1 MLIRLS
7 RVLFWL
13 AACAAGLALLGPVQ
27 HGTWLTG
34 VAGISLAGAWLAW
47 RAAAWQQR
55 QACTLPQA
63 TLPPS
68 LQPDDASLLE
78 VAARVT
84 RAVHDAGAWPQPL
97 AAAAATLNSEL
108 GPHHVAAHLVRAVDA
123 QHATLATLATLA
135 PGGVGGEHRIRL
147 DASLVGEAIRSRRM
161 AGSHPGPLALP
172 VEQAGVVVAVLEL
185 GALALPVAPAALA
198 GVLELTRLQLCGSLQ
213 RAATGSEAAWA
224 EWLQHVPAS
233 VFVCDAREGRLLAA
247 SGQAALEFGFDR
259 AGALGRT
266 PQQVCGPAAAA
277 LLGPALRAARAG
289 TAPFEHEVDLP
300 GDAGARTMLLRHVAL
315 RSPDGAPRAIV
326 TVARDVSAER
336 RTEQQLREAQQRA
349 HDIAETVDD
358 SLFISNPERS
368 RFEFLAGSAFET
380 WGMTREQFA
389 ERPAAF
395 LDKVLAEDRPILE
408 ERYRRESRGESA
420 DVSFRIRH
428 PDKGVRWLRTRTH
441 VRAMP
446 DGSQRVYG
454 RVGDVTESLQREH
467 ELEGARD
474 AAQAASEAKSQFMA
488 NMSHEIRTP
497 MNGILGMTELLLG
510 TALNDKQR
518 RFAQAV
524 YRSGESL
531 LEIINDILDFSK
543 IEAGKLELAPTDF
556 MLRAVVEDT
565 LELLAP
571 RAHERGLELS
581 FREEPGLPALVHG
594 DPLRLRQVLT
604 NLVANAI
611 KFTEHGEVVVDVRR
625 APVVDTAG
633 EPGAGPPQAGRD
645 PKGHEGAPA
654 GPGGAIA
661 APGHRGAPFM
671 LEFDVRDTG
680 IGIPAEVLPRLF
692 TAFTQANGGMSRRYG
707 GTGLGLAISRQLV
720 ELMGGA
726 IDVRSAPGLGSEFRF
741 TVRLAPAEDGG
752 SVPDAETG
760 DLSALRALIVED
772 NPTNRTVLENML
784 GAWGMHVTLAEDGRQ
799 ALDLL
804 VGRTPQ
810 DAPFDLALVDMQMPR
825 LDGIAFARA
834 LRAADLQPGMKMVL
848 LSSVSSPD
856 DVRSAHDAGFDRFV
870 AKPIRKS
877 ELRQALLGVTSA
889 RAEGGAAAIRLDRR
903 VLVVEDNRVNQEV
916 IGQMLRRLGCEVRL
930 AASATEGL
938 RALCEVSFDL
948 VLMDIQMPGM
958 DGIEALQWFRRGGH
972 GRYGFVTPPA
982 TPVIAVTANA
992 LGGDEQRFLDLGFD
1006 DYLSKPFRQSQLLA
1020 MLTRNL
1026 MLSAPMPLDEA
1037 PPPGAARPAVPP
1049 AAEAGGVLDEEALA
1063 RLREL
1068 DPKGENR
1075 LLERVL
1081 KAFETSVARLLPQ
1094 LQDSRRLG
1102 DRAGIRHVAHTLKS
1116 SSASIGAVKLSQL
1129 CADIE
1134 TMIRLEKIE
1143 DLDARVDAMAAEVE
1157 VVLQVLRGLMDG
1169 ESK

>member
-1 MLIRLS
+1 MLVRLS
-7 RVLFWL
+7 RLLFWL
-13 AACAAGLALLGPVQ
+13 AACAAGLALLGPAQ
-27 HGTWLTG
+27 HGAWLTG
-34 VAGISLAGAWLAW
+34 AAGVSLACAWLAW
-47 RAAAWQQR
+47 RTAAWQQR
-55 QACTLPQA
+55 QVHAAAEPGRV
-63 TLPPS
+63 PS
-68 LQPDDASLLE
+68 VQPDDASLLE
-78 VAARVT
+78 VAALLT
-84 RAVHDAGAWPQPL
+84 RAASAAGVWPQPL
-97 AAAAATLNSEL
+97 AAVAATLNSEL

-123 QHATLATLATLA
+123 QHATLATLTSA
-135 PGGVGGEHRIRL
+135 PAGGLGSEHRIRL
-147 DASLVGEAIRSRRM
+147 DGSLAGEAIRSGRV
-161 AGSHPGPLALP
+161 AGRHPGPFALP
-172 VEQAGVVVAVLEL
+172 VEQAGRVVAVLEL
-185 GALALPVAPAALA
+185 GEIALAVAPAAL
-198 GVLELTRLQLCGSLQ
+198 GGLLELVRLQLGAALQ
-213 RAATGSEAAWA
+213 RSGGAAADAAVPTGGADAIEHA
-224 EWLQHVPAS
+224 PAS
-233 VFVCDAREGRLLAA
+233 LFLCDAADGRILGASRHAA
-247 SGQAALEFGFDR
+247 AEFGFER
-259 AGALGRT
+259 AALLGRT
-266 PQQVCGPAAAA
+266 PQQAFGHAAAA
-277 LLGPALRAARAG
+277 LLAPALEAARG
-289 TAPFEHEVDLP
+289 SEAPVEQEVELP
-300 GDAGARTMLLRHVAL
+300 GSATTGRKVHLRHVAL
-315 RSPDGAPRAIV
+315 RDADGTPRTIL
-326 TVARDVSAER
+326 TFARDVSAER
-336 RTEQQLREAQQRA
+336 HTQRLLHEAQERA
-349 HDIAETVDD
+349 RDIAETVDD
-358 SLFISNPERS
+358 SLFVSNPERS

-389 ERPAAF
+389 ARPAAF
-395 LDKVLAEDRPILE
+395 LDNVLAEDRPILE

-420 DVSFRIRH
+420 DVSFRIQH
-428 PDKGVRWLRTRTH
+428 PAKGVRWLRTRTH
-441 VRAMP
+441 VRTMP
-446 DGSQRVYG
+446 DGSRRVFG
-454 RVGDVTESLQREH
+454 RVADVTESQQRKL
-467 ELEGARD
+467 ELERARD

-581 FREEPGLPALVHG
+581 FREESGLPAMVHG

-625 APVVDTAG
+625 
-633 EPGAGPPQAGRD
+633 GA
-645 PKGHEGAPA
+645 GAPA
-654 GPGGAIA
+654 VDGS
-661 APGHRGAPFM
+661 FV

-680 IGIPAEVLPRLF
+680 IGIPAEVVPRLF

-726 IDVRSAPGLGSEFRF
+726 IDVRSAPGIGSEFRF
-741 TVRLAPAEDGG
+741 TVRLEPAADGG
-752 SVPDAETG
+752 SLSDGETG

-810 DAPFDLALVDMQMPR
+810 DPAFDLALVDMQMPH
-825 LDGIAFARA
+825 LDGIGFARA
-834 LRAADLQPGMKMVL
+834 VREAGIQPGMKMVL

-889 RAEGGAAAIRLDRR
+889 RAEGAASTIHLNRR

-916 IGQMLRRLGCEVRL
+916 IGQMLRRLGCEVQL

-938 RALCEVSFDL
+938 RALCEISFDL

-958 DGIEALQWFRRGGH
+958 DGIEALQWFRRGGN
-972 GRYGFVTPPA
+972 GRYGFVTPTSA
-982 TPVIAVTANA
+982 PVVAVTANA

-1020 MLTRNL
+1020 ILTRNL

-1037 PPPGAARPAVPP
+1037 PEPGAPAAPRPALPV
-1049 AAEAGGVLDEEALA
+1049 AAPVAGVLDEQALA

-1081 KAFETSVARLLPQ
+1081 KAFETSVGRLLPQ
-1094 LQDSRRLG
+1094 LQDSRQLG

-1116 SSASIGAVKLSQL
+1116 SSASIGAIKLSQQ

-1143 DLDARVDAMAAEVE
+1143 DLDARVDAMCAEVE
-1157 VVLQVLRGLMDG
+1157 IVLQALRSLMDG
-1169 ESK
+1169 EKK

>member
-7 RVLFWL
+7 RFLFWL
-13 AACAAGLALLGPVQ
+13 AACAAGLALLGPARL
-27 HGTWLTG
+27 GTWLTG
-34 VAGISLAGAWLAW
+34 AAGVSLAGAWLAW
-47 RAAAWQQR
+47 RAAAWQHR
-55 QACTLPQA
+55 QAA
-63 TLPPS
+63 TGVEEALPPS
-68 LQPDDASLLE
+68 VQPDDATLLE
-78 VAARVT
+78 VAALVT
-84 RAVHDAGAWPQPL
+84 RAVTSAGDWPDALG
-97 AAAAATLNSEL
+97 AAARTLTSEL
-108 GPHHVAAHLVRAVDA
+108 GPHHVAAHLVREVDPN
-123 QHATLATLATLA
+123 HATLATLTPVQA
-135 PGGVGGEHRIRL
+135 GGVGGEHRIRL
-147 DASLVGEAIRSRRM
+147 DSSLVGEAIRSGRIVGR
-161 AGSHPGPLALP
+161 HPGPLAVP
-172 VEQAGVVVAVLEL
+172 VEAEGRVVAVLEL
-185 GALALPVAPAALA
+185 GEVALAVMPAALS
-198 GVLELTRLQLCGSLQ
+198 GLLELTRLQLGAALQ
-213 RAATGSEAAWA
+213 RAAPAEPTNVGSLVDHLPMSLFVSDPEDGRILGASRHAAT
-224 EWLQHVPAS
+224 
-233 VFVCDAREGRLLAA
+233 
-247 SGQAALEFGFDR
+247 EFGLDR
-259 AGALGRT
+259 GALIGRT
-266 PQQVCGPAAAA
+266 PEHAFGRAAAA
-277 LLGPALRAARAG
+277 LLAPALAAARESSAAVEHEFEVPGTAG
-289 TAPFEHEVDLP
+289 T
-300 GDAGARTMLLRHVAL
+300 RTVHVRHVAL
-315 RSPDGAPRAIV
+315 RRADGTPRAIV
-326 TVARDVSAER
+326 TLARDVSAER
-336 RTEQQLREAQQRA
+336 HTQRLLREAQERA
-349 HDIAETVDD
+349 RDIAETVED
-358 SLFISNPERS
+358 SLFVSNPQRS

-389 ERPAAF
+389 ARPAAF
-395 LDKVLAEDRPILE
+395 LDNVLEEDRHILE
-408 ERYRRESRGESA
+408 ERYEREQRGEGVDA
-420 DVSFRIRH
+420 TFRIRH
-428 PDKGVRWLRTRTH
+428 PDKGVRWLRSRTR
-441 VRAMP
+441 VRTMP
-446 DGSQRVYG
+446 DGSMRVLG
-454 RVGDVTESLQREH
+454 RVADVTDSQQRKQ
-467 ELEGARD
+467 ELEHARD
-474 AAQAASEAKSQFMA
+474 AAEAASQAKSQFMA

-581 FREEPGLPALVHG
+581 FREESGLPAMVHG

-625 APVVDTAG
+625 ACADGAHG
-633 EPGAGPPQAGRD
+633 ELM
-645 PKGHEGAPA
+645 
-654 GPGGAIA
+654 
-661 APGHRGAPFM
+661 F
-671 LEFDVRDTG
+671 EFNVRDTG
-680 IGIPAEVLPRLF
+680 IGIPADVLPRLF
-692 TAFTQANGGMSRRYG
+692 HAFTQANGGMSRRYG

-726 IDVRSAPGLGSEFRF
+726 IDVRSAPGIGSEFRF
-741 TVRLAPAEDGG
+741 TVRLLPAEDGQ
-752 SVPDAETG
+752 SAPDAETG

-810 DAPFDLALVDMQMPR
+810 DPPFDLALVDMQMPH
-825 LDGIAFARA
+825 LDGIGFARA
-834 LRAADLQPGMKMVL
+834 LHEAGIQPEMKLVL

-889 RAEGGAAAIRLDRR
+889 RVEGSASMIHLNRH

-916 IGQMLRRLGCEVRL
+916 IGQMLRRLGCEVQV
-930 AASATEGL
+930 ASSATEGL
-938 RALCEVSFDL
+938 RALCERSFDL

-958 DGIEALQWFRRGGH
+958 DGIEALQWFRRGGN
-972 GRYGFVTPPA
+972 GRYGFVTPTS
-982 TPVIAVTANA
+982 TPVVAVTANA

-1037 PPPGAARPAVPP
+1037 PEPGAARLPRPVPT
-1049 AAEAGGVLDEEALA
+1049 AAPGAGAAPSVLDEEALA

-1068 DPKGENR
+1068 DPRGENR

-1116 SSASIGAVKLSQL
+1116 SSASIGAIKLSQQ

-1143 DLDARVDAMAAEVE
+1143 DLDVRVDAMCAEVE
-1157 VVLQVLRGLMDG
+1157 IVLQALRNLMDG
-1169 ESK
+1169 EKK

>member
-1 MLIRLS
+1 MAASPRAGPASHPPAMLIRLS
-7 RVLFWL
+7 RLLFWL
-13 AACAAGLALLGPVQ
+13 AACAAGLALLGPAQ
-27 HGTWLTG
+27 MGTWMTG
-34 VAGISLAGAWLAW
+34 AAGVSLAGAWLAW
-47 RAAAWQQR
+47 RTAVWR
-55 QACTLPQA
+55 QSQENPRADEVALPA
-63 TLPPS
+63 S
-68 LQPDDASLLE
+68 VQPDDATLLE
-78 VAARVT
+78 VAALVT
-84 RAVHDAGAWPQPL
+84 RAATSAGAWPDAL
-97 AAAAATLNSEL
+97 GAVARVLTSEL
-108 GPHHVAAHLVRAVDA
+108 GPHHVAAHVVREADAV
-123 QHATLATLATLA
+123 HASLATLTPVQA
-135 PGGVGGEHRIRL
+135 GGLGSEHRIRL
-147 DASLVGEAIRSRRM
+147 DSSLVGEAIRSGRI
-161 AGSHPGPLALP
+161 AGRHPGAIAVP
-172 VEQAGVVVAVLEL
+172 VEHEGRVVAVLEL
-185 GALALPVAPAALA
+185 GEVALDVAPAALN
-198 GVLELTRLQLCGSLQ
+198 GLFELTRLQLGALL
-213 RAATGSEAAWA
+213 RHAAAAVPLTA
-224 EWLQHVPAS
+224 APPPWLAALIDQVPAS
-233 VFVCDAREGRLLAA
+233 LFVSDAADGRILGVSAHA
-247 SGQAALEFGFDR
+247 QAELGLER
-259 AGALGRT
+259 SAVLGRT
-266 PQQVCGPAAAA
+266 PRQAFGEVAAA
-277 LLGPALRAARAG
+277 LLVQAMDAARESAEPVEQEFEVPGSEG
-289 TAPFEHEVDLP
+289 TRIINV
-300 GDAGARTMLLRHVAL
+300 RHVAL
-315 RSPDGAPRAIV
+315 RRADATLLAIV
-326 TVARDVSAER
+326 SLARDVSTER
-336 RTEQQLREAQQRA
+336 HAQRQLQDAQERA
-349 HDIAETVDD
+349 RDIAETVDD
-358 SLFISNPERS
+358 SLFVTNPQRS

-389 ERPAAF
+389 TRPAAF
-395 LDKVLAEDRPILE
+395 LDNVLEEDRPILE
-408 ERYRRESRGESA
+408 SRREREQRGESA
-420 DVSFRIRH
+420 DIVFRIRH
-428 PDKGVRWLRTRTH
+428 PEKGVRWLRSRTH
-441 VRAMP
+441 VRTMT
-446 DGSQRVYG
+446 DGTQRVYG
-454 RVGDVTESLQREH
+454 RVADVTDSQLRKH
-467 ELEGARD
+467 ELERTRD
-474 AAQAASEAKSQFMA
+474 AAEAASQAKSQFMA

-556 MLRAVVEDT
+556 MLRGVVEDT

-581 FREEPGLPALVHG
+581 FREESGLPAMVHG

-625 APVVDTAG
+625 SV
-633 EPGAGPPQAGRD
+633 
-645 PKGHEGAPA
+645 
-654 GPGGAIA
+654 GGGTDGSFI
-661 APGHRGAPFM
+661 

-680 IGIPAEVLPRLF
+680 IGIPADVLPRLF
-692 TAFTQANGGMSRRYG
+692 NAFTQANGGMSRRYG

-726 IDVRSAPGLGSEFRF
+726 IDVRSAPGIGSEFRF
-741 TVRLAPAEDGG
+741 TVRLQPAQDGN
-752 SVPDAETG
+752 SVPDAEVG
-760 DLSALRALIVED
+760 DLSALRALVVED

-810 DAPFDLALVDMQMPR
+810 DPAFDLALVDMQMPR
-825 LDGIAFARA
+825 LDGIGFARA
-834 LRAADLQPGMKMVL
+834 VREAGIQPEMKLVL

-877 ELRQALLGVTSA
+877 ELHQALLGVTFA
-889 RAEGGAAAIRLDRR
+889 RADGPASMIHLNRH

-916 IGQMLRRLGCEVRL
+916 IGQMLRRLGCEVQV

-938 RALCEVSFDL
+938 RALCERSFDL

-958 DGIEALQWFRRGGH
+958 DGIEALRWFRRGGN
-972 GRYGFVTPPA
+972 GRYGFVTPIS
-982 TPVIAVTANA
+982 TPVVAVTANA

-1037 PPPGAARPAVPP
+1037 PEPGAARPNPVP
-1049 AAEAGGVLDEEALA
+1049 AASPATTGVLDADALA

-1094 LQDSRRLG
+1094 LQDSRQLG

-1116 SSASIGAVKLSQL
+1116 SSASIGAIKLSQQ

-1143 DLDARVDAMAAEVE
+1143 DLDARVDAMSAEVE
-1157 VVLQVLRGLMDG
+1157 IVLQALRNLMDG
-1169 ESK
+1169 EKK